1 MRSYIWPLLIPF
13 FSGMSTVLGGLFSVY
28 VTKNREHILVRSLLF
43 SSGVIFSI
51 SLFSLIKD
59 SLHMF
64 SISLYSGYSGLLAN
78 HFALIMVF
86 LSVLLGIFFS
96 KFMDSLIERRT
107 YKNNQY
113 DDISKNILNS
123 GKFVMIAMIIHNFPE
138 GIITFITSLNNIG
151 AGLIVAVS
159 IMLHNIPEGIA
170 ISSSIYYATKSK
182 YKAILYSFISGVSE
196 PIGAIFA
203 FLFLKDSLNSTF
215 IAVILSV
222 AAGIMIDV
230 SISKLFYDSKKLV
243 KTHIACFYFTVGF
256 LFIFFVINFLD

>member
-13 FSGMSTVLGGLFSVY
+13 FSGMSTVLGGLFSIY
-28 VTKNREHILVRSLLF
+28 ATKNREHILVRSLLF

-64 SISLYSGYSGLLAN
+64 SISLYSGYSRLLCN
-78 HFALIMVF
+78 RFALIMVF
-86 LSVLLGIFFS
+86 LSVILGVFFS
-96 KFMDSLIERRT
+96 KFMDSLIERT
-107 YKNNQY
+107 SYKNNKY
-113 DDISKNILNS
+113 DDISKNLLNS
-123 GKFVMIAMIIHNFPE
+123 GKFVMVAMIIHNFPE

-182 YKAILYSFISGVSE
+182 YKAVLYSFISGISE

-230 SISKLFYDSKKLV
+230 SISKLFCDSKKLV
-243 KTHIACFYFTVGF
+243 KTHVAYFYFAVGF
-256 LFIFFVINFLD
+256 LFIFFVINFLG